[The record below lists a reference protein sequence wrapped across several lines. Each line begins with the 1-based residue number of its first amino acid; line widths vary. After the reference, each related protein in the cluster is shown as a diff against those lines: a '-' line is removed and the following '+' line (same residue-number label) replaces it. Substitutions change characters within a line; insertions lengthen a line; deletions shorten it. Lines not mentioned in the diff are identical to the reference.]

1 MKHLRRG
8 TMLGSFANG
17 AVIVFDVLEATA
29 ADKAITECKR
39 KALGAMEKDGKR
51 FAETGGWGF
60 EGLAAG
66 DPGRAVVG
74 QNASTACFACHT
86 AQKRQPLAR
95 VTGN

>member
-1 MKHLRRG
+1 
-8 TMLGSFANG
+8 MLGSFDNG
-17 AVIVFDVLEATA
+17 AIIVFEVLEA
-29 ADKAITECKR
+29 TECKR
-39 KALGAMEKDGKR
+39 KVLGAMEKDGKR

-86 AQKRQPLAR
+86 AQKDHDYVVSLWRE
-95 VTGN
+95 